1 MLLIDP
7 PQWPGHGRMWSHL
20 ASDDSVE
27 ELHAFAERL
36 GIPRRGFEGDHY
48 DVPEQWYDDV
58 VAAGAVEVTSRE
70 LLTRITSAGLRLRK
84 RVGERGLARARGV
97 RFPDGAVA
105 DVDLVSSPRDPD
117 EERTFAA
124 VVVVRDDVGDL
135 LVTHSVRRDQWG
147 PPGGWREPGESVRE
161 GAVREVRE
169 ETGLRIDP
177 DDLVPVGYERFVDVR
192 GGHLW
197 QPGRELL
204 QVFAVRL
211 PHTRPGVTDEHDAGT
226 DALAWVDAAEA
237 ERRCAE
243 HYWWPFVAHL
253 LAGER

>member
-7 PQWPGHGRMWSHL
+7 PQWPGHGRLWSHL

-70 LLTRITSAGLRLRK
+70 LLARITSAGLRLRK

-124 VVVVRDDVGDL
+124 VVVVRDAVGDL

-177 DDLVPVGYERFVDVR
+177 GDLVPVGYERFVDVQ

-204 QVFAVRL
+204 QVFAMRL
-211 PHTRPGVTDEHDAGT
+211 PGTRPAVTDEHDPGT
-226 DALAWVDAAEA
+226 DALDWVDGAEA

-253 LAGER
+253 LASED